1 MNIVDKRKATRF
13 YELKVGDVF
22 KCGEVTAICV
32 ADANN
37 KGNIGINLATGTK
50 LSLTNSARVE
60 ILNTTLTI
68 EDDKKEKPIQID
80 EDIKDVTLGEIAS
93 YCFHATS
100 IKECSNC
107 PISKYCEDGIYAE
120 DLFQNLYYH
129 IQENK

>member
-22 KCGEVTAICV
+22 KYGEVTAICI
-32 ADANN
+32 ADVNN

-60 ILNTTLTI
+60 ILEATLTI
-68 EDDKKEKPIQID
+68 EDNKKDKSIQID
-80 EDIKDVTLGEIAS
+80 DDIKDITLGEISS
-93 YCFHATS
+93 YCANAVDV
-100 IKECSNC
+100 KACENC
-107 PISKYCEDGIYAE
+107 PISRYCEVGMYSE
-120 DLFQNLYYH
+120 DLFQRLYYH